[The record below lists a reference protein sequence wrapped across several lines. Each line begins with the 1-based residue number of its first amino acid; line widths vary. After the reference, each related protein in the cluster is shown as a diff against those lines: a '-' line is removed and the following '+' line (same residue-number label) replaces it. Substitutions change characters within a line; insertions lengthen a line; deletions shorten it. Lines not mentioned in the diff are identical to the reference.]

1 MMGDA
6 ARALETERDY
16 RKQVRK
22 AYYMREEDFA
32 TLREYNDYLEEV
44 EDIVFALL
52 HEETRNAGRAKL
64 DARRVASSEVTA
76 RNRAKLEADKRA
88 LSESIS
94 SQVRRRA
101 TAPATRPDPA
111 PCSHSMP
118 TPAPRGHTP
127 TLSRALARRTRRSSA
142 RSFAAPRRGRHSAET
157 LAPRNPSSPPQLFT
171 VALRRS
177 QRCSSPA

>member
-6 ARALETERDY
+6 ARTLETERDY

-94 SQVRRRA
+94 SQVA
-101 TAPATRPDPA
+101 TARRPDPTLHLALTPLRCAAARHRPALHRALHLALTPCRPPLRPATRQP
-111 PCSHSMP
+111 
-118 TPAPRGHTP
+118 
-127 TLSRALARRTRRSSA
+127 
-142 RSFAAPRRGRHSAET
+142 
-157 LAPRNPSSPPQLFT
+157 
-171 VALRRS
+171 
-177 QRCSSPA
+177 

>member
-94 SQVRRRA
+94 SQVRSG
-101 TAPATRPDPA
+101 APPPRPCTVPCTLPSLHADP
-111 PCSHSMP
+111 
-118 TPAPRGHTP
+118 R
-127 TLSRALARRTRRSSA
+127 SA
-142 RSFAAPRRGRHSAET
+142 RPHADPEPRPGQAHEAQQRAELRSAE
-157 LAPRNPSSPPQLFT
+157 ARQ
-171 VALRRS
+171 AERS
-177 QRCSSPA
+177 

>member
-94 SQVRRRA
+94 SQVQRRA
-101 TAPATRPDPA
+101 TDPA
-111 PCSHSMP
+111 RPCTLPSLH
-118 TPAPRGHTP
+118 ADPRFARPHPNPEPRPGQAHEAQQ
-127 TLSRALARRTRRSSA
+127 RAELRSAEARQAEQRRRT
-142 RSFAAPRRGRHSAET
+142 
-157 LAPRNPSSPPQLFT
+157 PSSPPQPFT
-171 VALRRS
+171 LALR
-177 QRCSSPA
+177 CS

>member
-1 MMGDA
+1 MISGTARRAGRENAGRTARRDEHVERTCGMMGDA

-44 EDIVFALL
+44 EDIVYELL

-94 SQVRRRA
+94 SQARH
-101 TAPATRPDPA
+101 RPDPTLHLA
-111 PCSHSMP
+111 LHLAL
-118 TPAPRGHTP
+118 TPRQP
-127 TLSRALARRTRRSSA
+127 
-142 RSFAAPRRGRHSAET
+142 
-157 LAPRNPSSPPQLFT
+157 
-171 VALRRS
+171 ALRAATP
-177 QRCSSPA
+177 QA

>member
-1 MMGDA
+1 MLGDA

-44 EDIVFALL
+44 EDIVYALL

-94 SQVRRRA
+94 SQVQRRHRPGPTLTPCQPA
-101 TAPATRPDPA
+101 LRPAT
-111 PCSHSMP
+111 
-118 TPAPRGHTP
+118 
-127 TLSRALARRTRRSSA
+127 
-142 RSFAAPRRGRHSAET
+142 
-157 LAPRNPSSPPQLFT
+157 PQ
-171 VALRRS
+171 
-177 QRCSSPA
+177 P

>member
-1 MMGDA
+1 MSRDEE
-6 ARALETERDY
+6 RWLALERDY
-16 RKQVRK
+16 RRQGRK
-22 AYYMREEDFA
+22 AYYRREEDFA
-32 TLREYNDYLEEV
+32 TLVQYNDYLEEV

-94 SQVRRRA
+94 SQVRSG
-101 TAPATRPDPA
+101 APPPGPA
-111 PCSHSMP
+111 PCPAPCPHSMP
-118 TPAPRGHTP
+118 TRAPPGHTP

-142 RSFAAPRRGRHSAET
+142 RSFAAPRRGRQSAET
-157 LAPRNPSSPPQLFT
+157 LAPCTRSSPPQLT
-171 VALRRS
+171 
-177 QRCSSPA
+177 P

>member
-44 EDIVFALL
+44 EDIVYALL

-94 SQVRRRA
+94 SQAQRRA
-101 TAPATRPDPA
+101 TAPARPCTLPCTLPSLHADP
-111 PCSHSMP
+111 
-118 TPAPRGHTP
+118 R
-127 TLSRALARRTRRSSA
+127 SA
-142 RSFAAPRRGRHSAET
+142 RPHPNPGPRPGQAHEAQQRAELRSAE
-157 LAPRNPSSPPQLFT
+157 ARQ
-171 VALRRS
+171 AERS
-177 QRCSSPA
+177 

>member
-44 EDIVFALL
+44 EDIVYALL

-94 SQVRRRA
+94 SQVQRRA
-101 TAPATRPDPA
+101 TDRPCTV
-111 PCSHSMP
+111 PCTLPSLH
-118 TPAPRGHTP
+118 ANPR
-127 TLSRALARRTRRSSA
+127 SA
-142 RSFAAPRRGRHSAET
+142 RPHPNPEPRPGQAHE
-157 LAPRNPSSPPQLFT
+157 
-171 VALRRS
+171 ALR
-177 QRCSSPA
+177 A

>member
-6 ARALETERDY
+6 SRALETERDY

-94 SQVRRRA
+94 SQARSG
-101 TAPATRPDPA
+101 APPTRPDPA
-111 PCSHSMP
+111 PCPAACPHSSP
-118 TPAPRGHTP
+118 TRAPPGHTP

-142 RSFAAPRRGRHSAET
+142 RSFAAPRRGRQSAET
-157 LAPRNPSSPPQLFT
+157 LAPCTPSSPPQLT
-171 VALRRS
+171 
-177 QRCSSPA
+177 P

>member
-64 DARRVASSEVTA
+64 DARRVASREVTA

-94 SQVRRRA
+94 SQVRSG
-101 TAPATRPDPA
+101 APPPGPA
-111 PCSHSMP
+111 PCPAPCPHAMP
-118 TPAPRGHTP
+118 TPAPPGHTP

-142 RSFAAPRRGRHSAET
+142 RSFAAPRHGRQSAET
-157 LAPRNPSSPPQLFT
+157 LAPCTPSSPPQLFT
-171 VALRRS
+171 LALR
-177 QRCSSPA
+177 CS

>member
-94 SQVRRRA
+94 SQVA
-101 TAPATRPDPA
+101 TARRPGPALHRALHLALTPSRPPLRPATRQP
-111 PCSHSMP
+111 
-118 TPAPRGHTP
+118 
-127 TLSRALARRTRRSSA
+127 
-142 RSFAAPRRGRHSAET
+142 
-157 LAPRNPSSPPQLFT
+157 
-171 VALRRS
+171 
-177 QRCSSPA
+177 